1 MRNDSSLIFRS
12 FTITKSNPVT
22 ASGSNDP
29 NGDYLVVWVP
39 ATKYSLA
46 HVHFQNSGFMVRS
59 GASGTWWNIN
69 CFCGGPLCKA
79 KQPWSARPFGRFSAC
94 WWHFFRYDGMSANAT
109 GMIWRTLLVALARV
123 GNVILTSFAFGENT
137 NILRGTVKLRCRW
150 AVAEIKCSL
159 LLAMISFTFLSGS
172 NETIPTHRH
181 VWHFMA
187 PHCLHDAA

>member
-1 MRNDSSLIFRS
+1 MLWEPCETIRLWFFVRS
-12 FTITKSNPVT
+12 WSPNQIPWRQVV
-22 ASGSNDP
+22 P
-29 NGDYLVVWVP
+29 MIQNGDYLVVWVP

-94 WWHFFRYDGMSANAT
+94 WWLFFRYDGMSANAT

-123 GNVILTSFAFGENT
+123 GKSNFNIFHLWRKHQHFA
-137 NILRGTVKLRCRW
+137 RCRE
-150 AVAEIKCSL
+150 AK
-159 LLAMISFTFLSGS
+159 M
-172 NETIPTHRH
+172 
-181 VWHFMA
+181 
-187 PHCLHDAA
+187 